1 MGCWFQEGPH
11 HSAIASPSW
20 DGSTEYLVATRVDQC
35 DAIENSYSTRDERAR
50 TRRPAPPRPPP
61 RCASPSPGRRPVGG
75 RRQPVPVSA
84 CLSAP
89 ACQRLPVLASFHWRC
104 WPDCPGNTEHLCSHA
119 RRPAAAQ
126 RALRVKG
133 DLEGGQVRATPEEGV
148 RPAVVREADHAL
160 LSRGDQGHGVGGQS
174 MFAAWTMIQ
183 GGAGGSM
190 AVCVAVAACRA
201 VVREADHAL
210 QMIRAIMLEDSLYL
224 LHGL

>member
-1 MGCWFQEGPH
+1 MWGVGSKRAPTIRRLPRPRGTAAPSTWLQPGWISAMLLKTVTPPGTKGHVPAARRH
-11 HSAIASPSW
+11 H
-20 DGSTEYLVATRVDQC
+20 D
-35 DAIENSYSTRDERAR
+35 
-50 TRRPAPPRPPP
+50 RRPGVRLLRRVEGLSGGGGS
-61 RCASPSPGRRPVGG
+61 RCR
-75 RRQPVPVSA
+75 
-84 CLSAP
+84 SAP